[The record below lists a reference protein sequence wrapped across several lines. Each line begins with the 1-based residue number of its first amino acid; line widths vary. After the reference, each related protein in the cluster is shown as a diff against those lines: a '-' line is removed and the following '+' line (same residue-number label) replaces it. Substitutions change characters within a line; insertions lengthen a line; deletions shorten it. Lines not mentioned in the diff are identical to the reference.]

1 MSAFTLSAS
10 PDEAEAEAETGA
22 ASPIAIPAPAAA
34 DQPQPDQAHF
44 ILSTSPDDDNANDND
59 GPAGGSATLFA
70 NAPDTPIG
78 KSQPLPFRRG
88 PLQRQQQQQQQQR
101 MPNTPQR
108 TDTHSTFASSP
119 RSSSHASIDTS
130 ADSLG
135 TASSSSPSR
144 TPAPADNQSSSKL
157 TMSQSHSHRQLHSP
171 ATPAHSRTM
180 STSSIASSLGV
191 TAPVPSPAHDRRAH
205 DAYARSQQH
214 ARHGRGVSTSSS
226 SGGIPIPVPGSSAAD
241 QGSSSRGVYT
251 ADGLSSSPSRSSS
264 TANTFP
270 FNYRETLNARTDH
283 LADGSRTINQYRM
296 LDQIGRGAYGVV
308 YWAELISDPS
318 VTFAIKEFGKTRLR
332 KTYRAANMRKTARMR
347 GRGRGG
353 GLMSSSSAES
363 GRAESALAALVR
375 QDATD
380 ALAAPLPPQP
390 PTSTPVLPHATIT
403 APGPGPGPGPEQAA
417 IMQTPQLVMSPSTAE
432 LNVPI
437 LSSSPTSASPD
448 GDKAAAGGGIQ
459 ALARGI
465 KALQM
470 DPASTGAQRS
480 GFSLDQQSAAEL
492 QQAGGPSAHPAGPS
506 AHPAGPSAHPAGPS
520 AHPAGPSAH
529 PAGPSAHPAGPSAH
543 PAGPSAHPAGP
554 SSTSGSAA
562 AAAPPPPRAS
572 TLETDPLFLIR
583 HEIAILKKLNHPN
596 VVKLYEVLDDPSQ
609 DSLYMVFESCS
620 NGPVI
625 EVHIHEQSQSLDED
639 VAREYFAQILL
650 GIEYLHSNEIVHRDI
665 KPDNILLTSDRQ
677 ICKIVDFGV
686 SEIFLKPN
694 EDKLAKSA
702 GTPAFMSPELC
713 TAGTGDVHAMAD
725 DIWALGVTLYC
736 MVVGRLPFEKSQIYE
751 LFETIKNDE
760 PEYPSHLSPGLLD
773 LLQGLL
779 RKDHR
784 TRYGIAEARE
794 HPWVT
799 YDGTYPLVSVEEN
812 LETVVHEITEEELER
827 AICKITS
834 VL

>member
-119 RSSSHASIDTS
+119 RSSSHVSIDTS

-214 ARHGRGVSTSSS
+214 ARHSRGVSTSSS

-390 PTSTPVLPHATIT
+390 PTPTPVLPHATIT
-403 APGPGPGPGPEQAA
+403 APGPGPGPEQAA

-492 QQAGGPSAHPAGPS
+492 QQAG
-506 AHPAGPSAHPAGPS
+506 
-520 AHPAGPSAH
+520 
-529 PAGPSAHPAGPSAH
+529 
-543 PAGPSAHPAGP
+543 GPSAHPAGP

-650 GIEYLHSNEIVHRDI
+650 GIEYLHSNEIVHRD
-665 KPDNILLTSDRQ
+665 
-677 ICKIVDFGV
+677 V
-686 SEIFLKPN
+686 SL
-694 EDKLAKSA
+694 
-702 GTPAFMSPELC
+702 
-713 TAGTGDVHAMAD
+713 
-725 DIWALGVTLYC
+725 
-736 MVVGRLPFEKSQIYE
+736 
-751 LFETIKNDE
+751 
-760 PEYPSHLSPGLLD
+760 
-773 LLQGLL
+773 
-779 RKDHR
+779 
-784 TRYGIAEARE
+784 
-794 HPWVT
+794 
-799 YDGTYPLVSVEEN
+799 
-812 LETVVHEITEEELER
+812 
-827 AICKITS
+827 
-834 VL
+834 

>member
-1 MSAFTLSAS
+1 
-10 PDEAEAEAETGA
+10 
-22 ASPIAIPAPAAA
+22 
-34 DQPQPDQAHF
+34 
-44 ILSTSPDDDNANDND
+44 
-59 GPAGGSATLFA
+59 
-70 NAPDTPIG
+70 
-78 KSQPLPFRRG
+78 
-88 PLQRQQQQQQQQR
+88 

-119 RSSSHASIDTS
+119 RSSSHVSIDTS

-214 ARHGRGVSTSSS
+214 ARHSRGVSTSSS

-390 PTSTPVLPHATIT
+390 PTPTPVLPHATIT
-403 APGPGPGPGPEQAA
+403 APGPGPGPEQAA

-492 QQAGGPSAHPAGPS
+492 QQAG
-506 AHPAGPSAHPAGPS
+506 
-520 AHPAGPSAH
+520 
-529 PAGPSAHPAGPSAH
+529 
-543 PAGPSAHPAGP
+543 GPSAHPAGP

-650 GIEYLHSNEIVHRDI
+650 GIEYLHSNEIVHRD
-665 KPDNILLTSDRQ
+665 
-677 ICKIVDFGV
+677 V
-686 SEIFLKPN
+686 SL
-694 EDKLAKSA
+694 
-702 GTPAFMSPELC
+702 
-713 TAGTGDVHAMAD
+713 
-725 DIWALGVTLYC
+725 
-736 MVVGRLPFEKSQIYE
+736 
-751 LFETIKNDE
+751 
-760 PEYPSHLSPGLLD
+760 
-773 LLQGLL
+773 
-779 RKDHR
+779 
-784 TRYGIAEARE
+784 
-794 HPWVT
+794 
-799 YDGTYPLVSVEEN
+799 
-812 LETVVHEITEEELER
+812 
-827 AICKITS
+827 
-834 VL
+834 